1 MNTVIYSFISFAIS
15 ILAFG
20 YGAAKLFHKKKPLY
34 FQILVCAAGCF
45 AVSQLSN
52 IVNVWCAVPDAFS
65 VGLFGYFGC
74 NFFLLSANLGTLDRI
89 VDDGQSAG
97 KARALGL
104 VAPVVMA
111 LLIVTAFMAW
121 KERDIYRA
129 IAWVIMLMPAL
140 PASFFN
146 LKHILLPLDPYEFL
160 KATRSCNLIA
170 LLFYILISM
179 YSVVSSTG
187 NEMLSGILLVLIS
200 VQMLSL
206 TLSAERGEKLWA
218 ISA

>member
-52 IVNVWCAVPDAFS
+52 IINVWCGVSDMFS
-65 VGLFGYFGC
+65 IGMCGYFGC
-74 NFFLLSANLGTLDRI
+74 NLFLLSANLGTLDRI
-89 VDDGQSAG
+89 VDDGQSSG
-97 KARALGL
+97 KARAFGMI
-104 VAPVVMA
+104 APAMMA
-111 LLIVTAFMAW
+111 LLIVTVFMVW
-121 KERDIYRA
+121 KDKDLYLA
-129 IAWVIMLMPAL
+129 IAWVIMLLPAL

-146 LKHILLPLDPYEFL
+146 LKHILLPMDPYEFL
-160 KATRSCNLIA
+160 KATKLCNLIA
-170 LLFYILISM
+170 LFFYILILM
-179 YSVVSSTG
+179 YSVVLSTG
-187 NEMLSGILLVLIS
+187 NEILSGILLVLIS
-200 VQMLSL
+200 VQMLAL

-218 ISA
+218 ISV